1 MDKSESSASRQIA
14 RASGVVMAGFIL
26 SSLLGLISQ
35 VLITRTFGTS
45 AEIDAFTAGNRIT
58 ELIFNLMAGGALAS
72 AFVPTFTSFLT
83 RNQTQRAWR
92 LASSIASLL
101 FVGLGVVCALA
112 WIAAPWLVQNIL
124 ARGFDGPQQLLT
136 VSLLRVMLISPV
148 IFSLSGLVMGVLN
161 GYQRFFLPAIASGCY
176 RLGLILGVLFLSPR
190 MGIFGLAWGVVIGSC
205 LHLVVQLPGLFSLGG
220 RFFRGF
226 GLGIPEVRQVGRLMA
241 PRLLG
246 QAVVQVNFLVSTI
259 LAAGMTEGSLAAI
272 SFAFTL
278 MLMPQTIIA
287 KAVGVASLPTFS
299 AQVAREEM
307 AAFKNTFGKT
317 LRGVLF
323 LSLPASIGL
332 ILLRRPI
339 VAMLFERGFFTAEST
354 ELVAWALL
362 WFALGL
368 VGHSILEVVVRA
380 FYAMYDTWT
389 PVTVGVIAMS
399 LNIGFSLVFA
409 AGFSRLG
416 VPPHGGLA
424 LANSLATALEVAALL
439 LLIRKRL
446 GGLGLRRLRR
456 GLVGS
461 AVASVVMVVGLWLWI
476 GITAGASVWLSG
488 VGGVFLG
495 AILYWAIAFA
505 MGVPEARQLPR
516 MVLSRWS

>member
-1 MDKSESSASRQIA
+1 MNESESSASRQIA
-14 RASGVVMAGFIL
+14 RASGVVMVGFIL
-26 SSLLGLISQ
+26 SSLMGLISQ
-35 VLITRTFGTS
+35 VLITRAFGTS
-45 AEIDAFTAGNRIT
+45 SEIDAFTAGNRLT
-58 ELIFNLMAGGALAS
+58 EIIFNLMAGGALAS

-83 RNQTQRAWR
+83 RNQTEKAWR
-92 LASSIASLL
+92 LVSSIASLL
-101 FVGLGVVCALA
+101 FVGLAFICALA
-112 WIAAPWLVQNIL
+112 GLTAPWLVQNIL
-124 ARGFDGPQQLLT
+124 APWSDGPQQMLI

-148 IFSLSGLVMGVLN
+148 IFSLSGLLMGILN

-176 RLGLILGVLFLSPR
+176 RLGLIIGVLFLSPR
-190 MGIFGLAWGVVIGSC
+190 MGIFGLAWGVVLGAS
-205 LHLVVQLPGLFSLGG
+205 LHLVVQLPGLLSLGG

-226 GLGIPEVRQVGRLMA
+226 GLRVPEVRQVGRLMA

-259 LAAGMTEGSLAAI
+259 LASGMPEGSLAAI

-299 AQVAREEM
+299 AQVARGEM
-307 AAFKNTFGKT
+307 DALKNTLGNT
-317 LRGVLF
+317 LRGVVF

-339 VAMLFERGFFTAEST
+339 VALLFERGFFTAEST

-362 WFALGL
+362 WYALGL

-380 FYAMYDTWT
+380 FYAMYDTRT

-399 LNIGFSLVFA
+399 LNVGFSIAFA
-409 AGFSRLG
+409 AMFSRLG
-416 VPPHGGLA
+416 LPPHGGLA
-424 LANSLATALEVAALL
+424 LANSLATALEVFVLVL
-439 LLIRKRL
+439 FIRRRL

-456 GLVGS
+456 GLIGS
-461 AVASVVMVVGLWLWI
+461 AAASAVMAGGLWLWI
-476 GITAGASVWLSG
+476 GLTTGASVWLSG
-488 VGGVFLG
+488 AGGAFLG
-495 AILYWAIAFA
+495 MGVYWVMAFTL
-505 MGVPEARQLPR
+505 GVPEARQIPR
-516 MVLSRWS
+516 MIFRRKS

>member
-1 MDKSESSASRQIA
+1 MDESESSASRQIA

-26 SSLLGLISQ
+26 SSLLGLVSQ

-83 RNQTQRAWR
+83 RNQAQRAWR

-148 IFSLSGLVMGVLN
+148 IFSLSGLVMGILN
-161 GYQRFFLPAIASGCY
+161 GYHRFFLPAIASGCY
-176 RLGLILGVLFLSPR
+176 RLGLIIGVLFLSPQ

-259 LAAGMTEGSLAAI
+259 LAAGMPEGSLSAI
-272 SFAFTL
+272 WFAFML

-299 AQVAREEM
+299 AQVARGEM
-307 AAFKNTFGKT
+307 DAFKNTFGKT

-368 VGHSILEVVVRA
+368 VGHSVLEVVVRA

-399 LNIGFSLVFA
+399 LNVVFSLVFA

-424 LANSLATALEVAALL
+424 LANSLATALEVVALL

-461 AVASVVMVVGLWLWI
+461 AVASVVMAVGLWLWI

-495 AILYWAIAFA
+495 ASLYWAIAFA

-516 MVLSRWS
+516 MVFSRWL